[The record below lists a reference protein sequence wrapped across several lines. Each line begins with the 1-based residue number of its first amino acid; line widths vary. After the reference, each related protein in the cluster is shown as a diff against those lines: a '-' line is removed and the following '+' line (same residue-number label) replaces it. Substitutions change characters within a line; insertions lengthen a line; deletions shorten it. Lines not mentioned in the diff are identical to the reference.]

1 MTIVS
6 DVTDAQAARSI
17 VDRWKLE
24 PSNYISQA
32 IIENV
37 TEER

>member
-6 DVTDAQAARSI
+6 DVTDAQAARSV

-24 PSNYISQA
+24 PSNYVSQT
-32 IIENV
+32 ITKNV